1 MMAEKVI
8 NSPRARV
15 RGLDVDGSIN
25 TGNSSPLR
33 PRGREGEKMLC
44 SWREACKAADYV
56 LGGYRVSNCKFHAEF
71 SGHCLRVSNSIL
83 ARQRRE
89 EIARRMRG
97 CGGEG
102 GREGKPS
109 PGHGRYAAFFRPTLA
124 FCFVDSGSG
133 IGVKLGSLAILFSSD
148 SSLRMVGT
156 IAHLCGWPSAR
167 FLW

>member
-56 LGGYRVSNCKFHAEF
+56 LGGYRVRHGYHSK
-71 SGHCLRVSNSIL
+71 LPQV
-83 ARQRRE
+83 RQ
-89 EIARRMRG
+89 A
-97 CGGEG
+97 
-102 GREGKPS
+102 
-109 PGHGRYAAFFRPTLA
+109 
-124 FCFVDSGSG
+124 
-133 IGVKLGSLAILFSSD
+133 KLGRTNSGRSYVVKKSTYD
-148 SSLRMVGT
+148 
-156 IAHLCGWPSAR
+156 
-167 FLW
+167 

>member
-1 MMAEKVI
+1 MEVLSRK
-8 NSPRARV
+8 P
-15 RGLDVDGSIN
+15 
-25 TGNSSPLR
+25 T
-33 PRGREGEKMLC
+33 
-44 SWREACKAADYV
+44 EAN
-56 LGGYRVSNCKFHAEF
+56 RVSNCKFHAEF

-89 EIARRMRG
+89 EMARRMRG

-109 PGHGRYAAFFRPTLA
+109 PGHACYAAFLFRPTLA

-133 IGVKLGSLAILFSSD
+133 IGMKAGSLAILFSSD
-148 SSLRMVGT
+148 NSLRMVGT